1 MYKNRQGLQIIV
13 LRPDHFNW
21 LAWSRTWNLRCQG
34 GWNVS
39 PGAPERNEGCLVFVN
54 YFSRVCSFVW
64 LTAHHQ
70 SKDMGKDSG
79 WSSEKK
85 KKEMTERKIC
95 LLNYPMCL
103 QSQHL
108 TTLLWGAVC
117 VLLESNLYTSGKRRI
132 TVSGWRTENRGW
144 VPLLVFVPIFN

>member
-21 LAWSRTWNLRCQG
+21 LAWSRTWNLRRQG

-54 YFSRVCSFVW
+54 YFSRVCSFVR

-85 KKEMTERKIC
+85 KRNDRKKNLSSELSHAFAKPTFNHIALRSCLCPAGVEPVHLWEKEDHSVWLKDREQR
-95 LLNYPMCL
+95 
-103 QSQHL
+103 
-108 TTLLWGAVC
+108 
-117 VLLESNLYTSGKRRI
+117 
-132 TVSGWRTENRGW
+132 VSASVGLCAN
-144 VPLLVFVPIFN
+144 I